1 MKDLYQKPAI
11 RFAESPL
18 ESAMGSTVCRV
29 YVGVACVGRVEIQP
43 PNDEDPAEDRCWFV
57 TAVYGSSMGQD
68 CEQWKCNDF
77 DEAWSVAERWLGERW
92 DKTWR
97 MLCGKAIEI
106 IHPTPRLTEAWDGYA
121 LAMVGSVEIGEAW
134 VAEDKPGEWVAEATC
149 SLDGEEYYDD
159 DIATEQEAWGA
170 VLQFF
175 SEQWRAKWG
184 RYCEEG
190 QP

>member
-1 MKDLYQKPAI
+1 MSNFYQKPAI

-77 DEAWSVAERWLGERW
+77 DEAWSVAERWLSEQW
-92 DKTWR
+92 DKTWG
-97 MLCGKAIEI
+97 MLCGEAIEI

-121 LAMVGSVEIGEAW
+121 TAMVGSVEIGEAW

-149 SLDGEEYYDD
+149 SLDGEEYYEHE
-159 DIATEQEAWGA
+159 IATEQEAWGA
-170 VLQFF
+170 VSQFF
-175 SEQWRAKWG
+175 SEKWRAKWG
-184 RYCEEG
+184 RYCEG

>member
-18 ESAMGSTVCRV
+18 ETDMDSTVSRAHVGDV
-29 YVGVACVGRVEIQP
+29 YVGRVEIRSVSE
-43 PNDEDPAEDRCWFV
+43 EDSCCFV
-57 TAVYGSSMGQD
+57 IAVYGSSMGQER
-68 CEQWKCNDF
+68 EQWRCDDF
-77 DEAWSVAERWLGERW
+77 DEAWSVAERWLSEQW
-92 DKTWR
+92 DKTWG
-97 MLCGKAIEI
+97 MLCGEAIEI

-121 LAMVGSVEIGEAW
+121 TAMVGSVEIGEAW

-170 VLQFF
+170 VSQFF
-175 SEQWRAKWG
+175 SEKWRAKWG

-190 QP
+190 EAP